1 MNCAI
6 GNFLRLNMELHHGS
20 SQRAQCAGVL
30 FIAESND
37 VANRRIGDVAAEI
50 WSG

>member
-6 GNFLRLNMELHHGS
+6 GNFLRLNMELHDGS
-20 SQRAQCAGVL
+20 SQRAQRAGAR
-30 FIAESND
+30 FIAETNG
-37 VANRRIGDVAAEI
+37 VANCRVGDVALEI